1 MSRLGHNPH
10 LVSESNGA
18 NYINAAVSA
27 YGLSQMYLLAER
39 LIPLYRPRFV
49 VLQRSSWLPYRG
61 IDPFNR
67 VDQGLLTVP
76 YFSNPSKNPKILFSI
91 EKSLVFELVEA
102 RESGK
107 LSSGMLQF
115 LFGFGFPHTVKEHF
129 LYVWARLR
137 MLLNPSLRPA
147 TDVAQVEQVIYQRIS
162 DIALANGS
170 FPVVL
175 SVGYRWNDAPKLS
188 LLGEGRRPMFINAD
202 SLLVGQ
208 LGIDERLNPTPDEY
222 DLIYDRAYSH
232 WQVIEKDSFLIDN
245 HPNETAHRI
254 IADALISSLNGL

>member
-1 MSRLGHNPH
+1 M
-10 LVSESNGA
+10 VSESNGVG
-18 NYINAAVSA
+18 YINAAVSA

-76 YFSNPSKNPKILFSI
+76 YFSNPSENPRLIYPI
-91 EKSLVFELVEA
+91 EKSLVFELVKA
-102 RESGK
+102 KESGK
-107 LSSGMLQF
+107 LSSSMLQF
-115 LFGFGFPHTVKEHF
+115 LFGFGFSYVVKEHF
-129 LYVWARLR
+129 LYVKARLR
-137 MLLNPSLRPA
+137 MLLNQSLQPA
-147 TDVAQVEQVIYQRIS
+147 TDVAQVEQIVYKRIS
-162 DIALANGS
+162 DIAFANGS

-175 SVGYRWNDAPKLS
+175 SVGYRRNDAPKLS
-188 LLGEGRRPMFINAD
+188 FLGEGRRPMFINAD

-208 LGIDERLNPTPDEY
+208 LGIDEMLNPTPEEY

-232 WQVIEKDSFLIDN
+232 WRVSDSDSTLIDT

-254 IADALISSLNGL
+254 ISESICKSLTKLQKTSSERH